1 MNVDDLN
8 LLPPRLAAASLSQ
21 REIVLTYADALQAIE
36 HLAAGGHAVFCWEG
50 WLRYGDGACGHS
62 ARHQGMVEVTRDPH
76 ATFAAFAARAAAA
89 VRETMAKSQEEW
101 NREPE
106 VPDAVLYF
114 CLSVELGP
122 ESNA

>member
-62 ARHQGMVEVTRDPH
+62 ARHQGMVEAYPGPSRDLCRFRRTRCRGG
-76 ATFAAFAARAAAA
+76 ARNDGK
-89 VRETMAKSQEEW
+89 VGRRNGT
-101 NREPE
+101 
-106 VPDAVLYF
+106 
-114 CLSVELGP
+114 
-122 ESNA
+122 ESPRCRTPSSTLVSRSN